1 MLSRRSPVVGLGIA
15 LAAVVSGAGRV
26 LGAARNQRHFAAQ
39 AAAVRNQ
46 AYGAVVVK
54 DGRIVGLGPSRVE
67 VNRDPTGHAEM
78 GALRDAARY
87 LATHDLSGCEMFTTS
102 PPCRM
107 CETASY
113 GANIRRVYSGPRRAT
128 AANRAVAVKKDVKHE
143 FQAKLKVY
151 VVKYGP

>member
-1 MLSRRSPVVGLGIA
+1 VAGLGIA
-15 LAAVVSGAGRV
+15 LAAVISGAGRV
-26 LGAARNQRHFAAQ
+26 LGAAMRDQAFAAGD
-39 AAAVRNQ
+39 Q

-113 GANIRRVYSGPRRAT
+113 GANIRRVYSGPEASDRG
-128 AANRAVAVKKDVKHE
+128 KPGD
-143 FQAKLKVY
+143 
-151 VVKYGP
+151 GG